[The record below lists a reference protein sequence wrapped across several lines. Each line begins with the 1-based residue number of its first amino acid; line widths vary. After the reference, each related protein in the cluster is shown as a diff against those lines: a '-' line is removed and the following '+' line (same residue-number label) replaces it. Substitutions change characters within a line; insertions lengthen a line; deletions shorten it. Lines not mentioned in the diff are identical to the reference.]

1 MYQKKIALY
10 LLNDDFTSMDFVVKI
25 LIMYFNKNNHEA
37 EKLMMKVHTY
47 GKALCG
53 IYSLDIGITKRNA
66 VNKYS
71 RDNSYPLKCI
81 SKKYN
86 G

>member
-1 MYQKKIALY
+1 
-10 LLNDDFTSMDFVVKI
+10 
-25 LIMYFNKNNHEA
+25 
-37 EKLMMKVHTY
+37 MMKVHTY

-81 SKKYN
+81 SEKI
-86 G
+86 

>member
-1 MYQKKIALY
+1 MKRIAQDIKKIT
-10 LLNDDFTSMDFVVKI
+10 NDPLIVCNTGSTTISATRVI
-25 LIMYFNKNNHEA
+25 LTKTEA
-37 EKLMMKVHTY
+37 EKLMMKVHTH

-81 SKKYN
+81 SEKI
-86 G
+86 